1 MADDRRA
8 GENGG
13 DEYDVVVV
21 GAGPGGIYGVH
32 RFAQQGLSVLGLE
45 AAGGVGG
52 VWYHNRYPGARVD
65 LYSVDYSYHF
75 SPDIIEKWSWS
86 ERYASQAELLD
97 YLDFVADTLDVRRR
111 FLFDTRLTSARWHG
125 ADRRWHLRTDT
136 GLEVAT
142 RFLVMA
148 TGNLSE
154 PRQPPFPG
162 LDRFRGDWFQTSHW
176 PQGPVALDG
185 RRIGIVGTGSTG
197 VQAVTALG
205 GRASHLYVFQ
215 RTANYS
221 VPAQNRPVLPG
232 EQCTPEGVL
241 DEREALLAFP
251 AGTHIPRPE
260 HPLAHYSPDEQ
271 QARLEQQWAHGGQ
284 GMNAVFADQ
293 GTDPATNVVVAEF
306 VRQKIRQTV
315 TDPAVAEALCPYD
328 YPIGSRRLCLDTGYY
343 EQFNRD
349 DVTLVDVRAD
359 PIREITP
366 TGLATES
373 AHYDL
378 DVIIFA
384 LGFHAFRGALDQ
396 ADIRNEAG
404 LTPGDAWARGP
415 RTLLGLMTRGFPNLF
430 LPTGPGSPS
439 VLANMILLNEV
450 HMDWIADCIAH
461 MDRRGLATVEP
472 TEEGEAS
479 WTAHVAEVA
488 SRLLRLNVDN
498 YMVHV
503 NDDDGSRVFMPYA
516 GGLDHYMA
524 MARAEAAGGYRSLA
538 FA

>member
-1 MADDRRA
+1 MTQDRRD
-8 GENGG
+8 GENTR
-13 DEYDVVVV
+13 YDVAVV
-21 GAGPGGIYGVH
+21 GAGAGGIYAVH
-32 RFAQQGLSVLGLE
+32 RLKELGLSVLGLE
-45 AAGGVGG
+45 GAGGVGG
-52 VWYHNRYPGARVD
+52 VWHHNRYPGARVD
-65 LYSVDYSYHF
+65 LFSVDYSYHF
-75 SPDIIEKWSWS
+75 SADIIEKWPWS
-86 ERYASQAELLD
+86 ERYASQAELLE
-97 YLDFVADTLDVRRR
+97 YLNFVADHLDVRRH
-111 FLFDTRLTSARWHG
+111 FLFETRLTSARWHG
-125 ADRRWHLRTDT
+125 DDCRWHLRTST
-136 GLEVAT
+136 GLAVAA

-154 PRQPPFPG
+154 PRQPPFAG

-176 PQGPVALDG
+176 PDHPVELDG
-185 RRIGIVGTGSTG
+185 RRVGIIGTGSTG
-197 VQAVTALG
+197 VQAVTALA
-205 GRASHLYVFQ
+205 GRASPLYVFQ

-221 VPAQNRPVLPG
+221 VPARNRPLGPDDQGVPDRVL
-232 EQCTPEGVL
+232 E
-241 DEREALLAFP
+241 ERETLLTFP
-251 AGTHIPRPE
+251 AGTHIPRAE
-260 HPLAHYSPDEQ
+260 HPLAHYTPDEQ
-271 QARLEQQWAHGGQ
+271 QARLERQWAHGGQ
-284 GMNAVFADQ
+284 GMNAVFSDQ
-293 GTDPATNVVVAEF
+293 GTDPATNFVVAEF
-306 VRQKIRQTV
+306 VRQKIRDTV

-359 PIREITP
+359 PICEITE

-396 ADIRNEAG
+396 ADIRNDAG
-404 LTPGDAWARGP
+404 QTPGDAWSRGP
-415 RTLLGLMTRGFPNLF
+415 RTLLGLMTKGFPNLF

-439 VLANMILLNEV
+439 VLANMILLNEL

-461 MDRRGLATVEP
+461 MDAHDLAAVEP
-472 TEEGEAS
+472 TEDGEAA

-524 MARAEAAGGYRSLA
+524 MARDVVADDYRGFA
-538 FA
+538 FTQ

>member
-1 MADDRRA
+1 
-8 GENGG
+8 
-13 DEYDVVVV
+13 VVVV

-32 RFAQQGLSVLGLE
+32 RFLRQGLTVLGLE

-52 VWYHNRYPGARVD
+52 VWFHNRYPGARVD

-75 SPDIIEKWSWS
+75 SREILEKWSWS
-86 ERYASQAELLD
+86 ERFASQAELLE
-97 YLDFVADTLDVRRR
+97 YLNFVADRLDVRRH
-111 FLFDTRLTSARWHG
+111 FLFDTKLVSARWDG
-125 ADRRWHLRTDT
+125 GDGRWHLRTDT
-136 GLEVAT
+136 GLDVAT

-148 TGNLSE
+148 TGNLSA

-162 LDRFRGDWFQTSHW
+162 LDRFGGDWYQTSYW
-176 PQGPVALDG
+176 PEDPVDLDG
-185 RRIGIVGTGSTG
+185 RRIGVIGTGSTG
-197 VQAVTALG
+197 VQAVTALA
-205 GRASHLYVFQ
+205 GRASRLYVFQ

-221 VPAQNRPVLPG
+221 VPAQNRPLGP
-232 EQCTPEGVL
+232 EDQCPPEKVL
-241 DEREALLAFP
+241 DERERLLTFP
-251 AGTHIPRPE
+251 SGSQIPRAP
-260 HPLAHYSPDEQ
+260 HPLAHYTTEEQ
-271 QARLEQQWAHGGQ
+271 QALLERQWAHGGQ

-293 GTDPATNVVVAEF
+293 GVDPATNFVVAEF
-306 VRQKIRQTV
+306 VRQKIRDTV
-315 TDPAVAEALCPYD
+315 ADPAVAEALCPYD
-328 YPIGSRRLCLDTGYY
+328 YPIGTRRLCLDTGYY

-349 DVTLVDVRAD
+349 HVTLVDVRAD
-359 PIREITP
+359 PIVEITE
-366 TGLATES
+366 TGLATGS

-404 LTPGDAWARGP
+404 QTPGDAWARGP
-415 RTLLGLMTRGFPNLF
+415 RTRLGLMTRGFPNLF

-439 VLANMILLNEV
+439 VLANMILLNEL

-461 MDRRGLATVEP
+461 VGDLGLATVEP

-503 NDDDGSRVFMPYA
+503 NDDGSRVFMPYA

-524 MARAEAAGGYRSLA
+524 MARGIAADGYDGFA